1 MPFTRPVNRPREA
14 LDIAKRYLRRER
26 PLSALIV
33 VLAAA
38 GFLGTF
44 LATSLVPA
52 VVVGVLL
59 IVVARVPIIESRGT
73 VRLRTDEDAESVAES
88 FTGPTP
94 PILVFHSDYCKSVPV
109 VRQNRAANH
118 R

>member
-1 MPFTRPVNRPREA
+1 MPSTRPVDRPREV

-44 LATSLVPA
+44 VATSLVPA

-59 IVVARVPIIESRGT
+59 VVVTRAPIIESRGL
-73 VRLRTDEDAESVAES
+73 VRLRTDDDAESAADDGTES
-88 FTGPTP
+88 DGEAP
-94 PILVFHSDYCKSVPV
+94 DD
-109 VRQNRAANH
+109 A
-118 R
+118 